1 MREAISGA
9 SDVSYERKRRD
20 DPSGSW
26 GWARLRVKSES
37 VGIPPGLLAIPTNR
51 DFGTLRVTYEV
62 LVDDPN
68 HLGLR
73 PEISRTVDRYL
84 RAGKSVQI
92 SLGSDERLQYS
103 MVD

>member
-1 MREAISGA
+1 MYHTRENEEMILQVLG
-9 SDVSYERKRRD
+9 E
-20 DPSGSW
+20 GL
-26 GWARLRVKSES
+26 GCRVKSES
-37 VGIPPGLLAIPTNR
+37 VGMPPGLLATPTNR
-51 DFGTLRVTYEV
+51 DFGTLPVTYEV

-84 RAGKSVQI
+84 RAEKPVQI
-92 SLGSDERLQYS
+92 SLGSDGRLQYS